1 MQVLDASS
9 AVYAWD
15 NYPVA
20 LFPPLWTYLAAEIH
34 ATRIKIP
41 YVALEE
47 VTHVSLECGAW
58 LHAAGIVVLPM
69 TNAVTLE
76 ANRIK
81 GLIGVVGDDYH
92 PNGVGENDLFIIAT
106 ARCNQHDLI
115 SNESTQPALPADT
128 RRYKIPAVCDMGGV
142 TVRCRSFL
150 KFIVESGQV
159 FG

>member
-15 NYPVA
+15 NYPAAV
-20 LFPPLWTYLAAEIH
+20 FPPLWNYLAAELH

-41 YVALEE
+41 LVALEE
-47 VTHVSLECGAW
+47 ATHVSPSCGAW
-58 LHAAGIVVLPM
+58 LRAAGIVVLPM

-106 ARCNQHDLI
+106 ARCNQHGLI
-115 SNESTQPALPADT
+115 SNESLQPALPVDT
-128 RRYKIPAVCDMGGV
+128 RRYKIPAVCGMGGV
-142 TVRCRSFL
+142 AVRCRSFL
-150 KFIVESGQV
+150 DFIVGSGQV